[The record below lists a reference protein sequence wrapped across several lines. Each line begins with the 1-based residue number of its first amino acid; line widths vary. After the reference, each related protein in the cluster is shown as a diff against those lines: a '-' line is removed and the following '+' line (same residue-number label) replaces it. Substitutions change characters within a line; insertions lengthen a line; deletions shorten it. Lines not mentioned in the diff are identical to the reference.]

1 MVNPFSFTSPF
12 LPQPPLPRP
21 DVQPFLDYLRQAAA
35 NGMPGIHQMPLV
47 AARASYVAM
56 QQLADLPPE
65 PLAVIR
71 DLACPGPAPNSA
83 ANAPIPLR
91 LYDARPSR
99 PPGPALVFYHGGGFV
114 LGGLDSHHNV
124 CTTIARS
131 LDLPLIA
138 VDYRLAPEHPFPAA
152 PDDAEAA
159 ARWIAQSPTELGRT
173 ITGLVPIG
181 DSAGGTLAIVVTQA
195 LMAQPAAVPV
205 VAQVPI
211 YPLTD
216 EATDHASM
224 AAFGAGFLLQSDV
237 LEWFVGSYRPPSGDP
252 RAFPVHGR
260 HDQMPPTVL
269 VTAGLDPIRDSGRV
283 YGAALVKAGSDVL
296 FLERKGT
303 IHGFIQVRKAIP
315 SAQADTDAILS
326 ATRLVLDSLK

>member
-1 MVNPFSFTSPF
+1 
-12 LPQPPLPRP
+12 LPRP

-159 ARWIAQSPTELGRT
+159 ARWIAHSPAELGRT

-237 LEWFVGSYRPPSGDP
+237 LEWFVGSYRPL
-252 RAFPVHGR
+252 RATRARFR
-260 HDQMPPTVL
+260 C
-269 VTAGLDPIRDSGRV
+269 TAGM
-283 YGAALVKAGSDVL
+283 
-296 FLERKGT
+296 
-303 IHGFIQVRKAIP
+303 
-315 SAQADTDAILS
+315 
-326 ATRLVLDSLK
+326 TRCPPRC